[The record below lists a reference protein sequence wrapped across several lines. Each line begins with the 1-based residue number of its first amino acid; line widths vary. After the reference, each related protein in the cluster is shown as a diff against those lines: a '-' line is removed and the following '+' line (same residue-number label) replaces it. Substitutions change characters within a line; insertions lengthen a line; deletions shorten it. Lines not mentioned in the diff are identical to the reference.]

1 MYTFISDFEVFGKP
15 TDFDRCN
22 KAFNRYAKIHFVY
35 LELLIWTII
44 LTSNIFKTQKC
55 KLENQIYNMNE
66 VCGLFSYTWMPFD
79 IDYSPIRELYLLFE
93 IFGAH
98 HIYMLAGLMAW
109 QVFETMQH
117 IIIRIRHVKHVMV
130 EAFTYRDS
138 TVRRRKFNIAVRY
151 HNSIFG
157 LEEKLNDA
165 FSIFMFTHMVLT
177 AAVLGIGIY
186 SWLRI
191 KSLSTFMV
199 CTGWFVG
206 LFMDC
211 FSGQRLQDET
221 HHLYMLVGL
230 MAWQVFE
237 VVQHI
242 VVRIRDIKHVILEAL
257 SQEDPLVRKKQFH
270 FAIRYHNALFG
281 LVDRL
286 NEVFSI
292 FMFTHMVVA
301 SIIMGIGAFTFL
313 HSKSLTTIM
322 VCTGWFWGLFM
333 DCISGQRLQ
342 DESSELAV
350 AVYNAPWYE
359 CNEELKKDILF
370 VLYKC
375 QKCQVLYAGAFG
387 IMDRPMFLAVLKLTY
402 SYITLL
408 GKAK

>member
-1 MYTFISDFEVFGKP
+1 MLNPGTFFFLRFVMISIFGSLTMASSILHVIHTVVSGQYNRIDTDLTFIVSLLTCYVAVWAYLIKMKHVTEMYTFLSDFNTFGKP
-15 TDFDRCN
+15 KDFDINNDNFN
-22 KAFNRYAKIHFVY
+22 KYSRMHYIY
-35 LELLIWTII
+35 LELLVCI
-44 LTSNIFKTQKC
+44 LILGSNIFDGKNC
-55 KLENQIYNMNE
+55 RNENVRFNLTE
-66 VCGLFSYTWMPFD
+66 VCGLVTYTWLPFD
-79 IDYSPIRELYLLFE
+79 IDYTPVREIYLLLQ
-93 IFGAH
+93 I
-98 HIYMLAGLMAW
+98 
-109 QVFETMQH
+109 
-117 IIIRIRHVKHVMV
+117 
-130 EAFTYRDS
+130 
-138 TVRRRKFNIAVRY
+138 
-151 HNSIFG
+151 
-157 LEEKLNDA
+157 
-165 FSIFMFTHMVLT
+165 
-177 AAVLGIGIY
+177 LG
-186 SWLRI
+186 
-191 KSLSTFMV
+191 
-199 CTGWFVG
+199 
-206 LFMDC
+206 
-211 FSGQRLQDET
+211 T

>member
-1 MYTFISDFEVFGKP
+1 MAPTTVNKKVSITCMPASLSILRTFLAFPSKNTELEPGIVFYLKFLGVSLLGSLPMLSSIMHLINTVQNGKFHHIDLDLTYAVSFSTAYALIWAFIIKIKSAAKMYTFISDFEVFGKP

-55 KLENQIYNMNE
+55 KLENQLYNMNE

-157 LEEKLNDA
+157 LFSYCYRLEEKLNDA

-186 SWLRI
+186 SWLRV

-211 FSGQRLQDET
+211 FSGQRLQDE
-221 HHLYMLVGL
+221 
-230 MAWQVFE
+230 
-237 VVQHI
+237 
-242 VVRIRDIKHVILEAL
+242 
-257 SQEDPLVRKKQFH
+257 
-270 FAIRYHNALFG
+270 
-281 LVDRL
+281 
-286 NEVFSI
+286 
-292 FMFTHMVVA
+292 
-301 SIIMGIGAFTFL
+301 
-313 HSKSLTTIM
+313 SL
-322 VCTGWFWGLFM
+322 
-333 DCISGQRLQ
+333 
-342 DESSELAV
+342 ELAV
-350 AVYNAPWYE
+350 AVYNLPWYD
-359 CNEELKKDILF
+359 CEEPLKKDIMV
-370 VLYKC
+370 VL
-375 QKCQVLYAGAFG
+375 QKCQSSLKLRAGAFG
-387 IMDRPMFLAVLKLTY
+387 VMDRAMFLGVIKLTY

-408 GKAK
+408 KQT

>member
-1 MYTFISDFEVFGKP
+1 MSVTLNILRRFHVLPPEETMLNPGTFFFLRFVMISIFGSLTMASSILHVIHTVVSGQYNRIDTDLTFIVSLLTCYVAVWAYLIKMKHVTEMYTFLSDFNTFGKP
-15 TDFDRCN
+15 KDFDINNDNFN
-22 KAFNRYAKIHFVY
+22 KYSRMHYIY
-35 LELLIWTII
+35 LELLVCI
-44 LTSNIFKTQKC
+44 LILGSNIFDGKNC
-55 KLENQIYNMNE
+55 RNENVRFNLTE
-66 VCGLFSYTWMPFD
+66 VCGLVTYTWLPFD
-79 IDYSPIRELYLLFE
+79 IDYTPVREIYLLLQ
-93 IFGAH
+93 I
-98 HIYMLAGLMAW
+98 
-109 QVFETMQH
+109 
-117 IIIRIRHVKHVMV
+117 
-130 EAFTYRDS
+130 
-138 TVRRRKFNIAVRY
+138 
-151 HNSIFG
+151 
-157 LEEKLNDA
+157 
-165 FSIFMFTHMVLT
+165 
-177 AAVLGIGIY
+177 LG
-186 SWLRI
+186 
-191 KSLSTFMV
+191 
-199 CTGWFVG
+199 
-206 LFMDC
+206 
-211 FSGQRLQDET
+211 T

-342 DESSELAV
+342 DESTELAV

-370 VLYKC
+370 VLHKC
-375 QKCQVLYAGAFG
+375 QKCQVLHAGAFG